1 MVSAREGQKVTGG
14 QIIGYS
20 GTSQSGFEHLHF
32 EIRDGG
38 IHQKHCIHPLLVL
51 PYEDTGPPGITI
63 THVSTGSPP
72 RPRVGV
78 TVTTGSREVDL
89 NRVEVHIYRKSHGR
103 TLYHRAYDM
112 MKWNRQFTPVTSPHI
127 LLDDPAY
134 NGVEVQPAPFN
145 ASSQVYRVDFSFFLQ
160 EPARGDDIV
169 VKARA
174 EDVRG
179 NVAETSVPW

>member
-1 MVSAREGQKVTGG
+1 MVSVKEGQKVKGG

-20 GTSQSGFEHLHF
+20 GTSQSGFAHLHF

-51 PYEDTGPPGITI
+51 PYEDAGPPGLTI
-63 THVSTGSPP
+63 THVSTKSPA

-78 TVTTGSREVDL
+78 TVTTRSREVDL
-89 NRVEVHIYRKSHGR
+89 NRVEVCIYGKRHGR
-103 TLYHRAYDM
+103 TLYHRAYNM
-112 MKWNRQFTPVTSPHI
+112 IQWNRQFTPGRSPHI
-127 LLDDPAY
+127 FLDDPAY

-160 EPARGDDIV
+160 EPGRGSDNV

-179 NVAETSVPW
+179 NVAEASLP